1 MTEPSAFQ
9 NVVAVANGVLSIV
22 ACLFL
27 IGVAVGGFL
36 AWRALGR
43 ARGQLAVV
51 QRDLVPLLATLGRV
65 ARNLEGATA
74 TIHSDVQAIHE
85 TVGDANDRA
94 RAAIRG
100 ADQRLRRLNAVVG
113 AAQTEVEE
121 ALVDVVAAAR
131 GLRAG
136 ASVLRGILGLADRVD
151 AQGPTEPDS
160 PSEATAAS
168 DLAPPDELQES
179 YETEGLGH
187 AREVQRPAADKASGP
202 RTRSRRSRL

>member
-22 ACLFL
+22 ACLLL
-27 IGVAVGGFL
+27 IGVAVGGFF

-43 ARGQLAVV
+43 ARGQLTVV

-74 TIHSDVQAIHE
+74 TIHADVRAIHE

-100 ADQRLRRLNAVVG
+100 ADHRLRRLDAVVG

-121 ALVDVVAAAR
+121 ALVDVVATAR

-136 ASVLRGILGLADRVD
+136 ASALRGILGLADRTG
-151 AQGPTEPDS
+151 APAPQADS
-160 PSEATAAS
+160 SSQARADS
-168 DLAPPDELQES
+168 DLPQPDELEES

-187 AREVQRPAADKASGP
+187 PREMQRPAADSGSAP
-202 RTRSRRSRL
+202 RTRSRRGRP

>member
-1 MTEPSAFQ
+1 MSEPSAFQ
-9 NVVAVANGVLSIV
+9 SVVAVANGVLSIV
-22 ACLFL
+22 GCLLL
-27 IGVAVGGFL
+27 IGVAVGGII
-36 AWRALGR
+36 AWRALAR
-43 ARGQLAVV
+43 ARGQLAGV
-51 QRDLVPLLATLGRV
+51 QKDLAPLLATLGRI

-85 TVGDANDRA
+85 TVGEANDRA

-113 AAQTEVEE
+113 TAQTEVEE
-121 ALVDVVAAAR
+121 ALIDVVATAR

-136 ASVLRGILGLADRVD
+136 AVALRGILGLASRADGP
-151 AQGPTEPDS
+151 APTE
-160 PSEATAAS
+160 SEEPEEDDRS
-168 DLAPPDELQES
+168 QPDELEES

-187 AREVQRPAADKASGP
+187 AREMQRRAADGAPAP

>member
-22 ACLFL
+22 ACLLL
-27 IGVAVGGFL
+27 IGVAIGGIL

-43 ARGQLAVV
+43 ARGQLTVV
-51 QRDLVPLLATLGRV
+51 QRDLAPLLATFGRV

-74 TIHSDVQAIHE
+74 TIHADVQAIHE
-85 TVGDANDRA
+85 TVADANDRA
-94 RAAIRG
+94 RAAIHG
-100 ADQRLRRLNAVVG
+100 ADHRLRRLDALVG

-121 ALVDVVAAAR
+121 ALVDVVATAR

-136 ASVLRGILGLADRVD
+136 ASVLRGILGLADRTG
-151 AQGPTEPDS
+151 APAPQPDS
-160 PSEATAAS
+160 SSEARADS
-168 DLAPPDELQES
+168 DLPQPDELEES

-187 AREVQRPAADKASGP
+187 PREMQRPAADGGSAP
-202 RTRSRRSRL
+202 RTRSRRGRP

>member
-9 NVVAVANGVLSIV
+9 NVVAIANGVLSIV
-22 ACLFL
+22 ACLLL
-27 IGVAVGGFL
+27 IGVAIGGFL

-51 QRDLVPLLATLGRV
+51 QRDLAPLLATLGRV

-100 ADQRLRRLNAVVG
+100 ADQRLRRLDAVVG

-121 ALVDVVAAAR
+121 ALVDVVATAR

-136 ASVLRGILGLADRVD
+136 ASALRGILGLAARMDGR
-151 AQGPTEPDS
+151 APTEPES
-160 PSEATAAS
+160 LPEAMTPP
-168 DLAPPDELQES
+168 DLSQPDELEES
-179 YETEGLGH
+179 DGPEGVGR
-187 AREVQRPAADKASGP
+187 AQKVQRPAADKASGP
-202 RTRSRRSRL
+202 RSRSRRS

>member
-22 ACLFL
+22 ACLLL
-27 IGVAVGGFL
+27 IGVAVGGIL
-36 AWRALGR
+36 AWRALRR
-43 ARGQLAVV
+43 ARGQLAIV
-51 QRDLVPLLATLGRV
+51 QRDLVPLIATFGRA

-74 TIHSDVQAIHE
+74 TIHADVRAIHE

-100 ADQRLRRLNAVVG
+100 ADQRLRRLDTLVG

-136 ASVLRGILGLADRVD
+136 ASALRGILGLADRTG
-151 AQGPTEPDS
+151 AHGLTEPDS
-160 PSEATAAS
+160 TSEATVDS
-168 DLAPPDELQES
+168 GVPQPDELEES
-179 YETEGLGH
+179 YETERLGH
-187 AREVQRPAADKASGP
+187 PRETQRPAAEKAPGP
-202 RTRSRRSRL
+202 RSRSRRGRL

>member
-9 NVVAVANGVLSIV
+9 SIVAVANGVLSILG
-22 ACLFL
+22 CLLL
-27 IGVAVGGFL
+27 IGVVIGGIL
-36 AWRALGR
+36 AWRALAR

-51 QRDLVPLLATLGRV
+51 QKDLAPLLATLGQV
-65 ARNLEGATA
+65 ARNLEGTTA
-74 TIHSDVQAIHE
+74 TIHADVQAIHE
-85 TVGDANDRA
+85 TLGEANDRA
-94 RAAIRG
+94 RAAVRG

-121 ALVDVVAAAR
+121 ALIDVVATAR

-136 ASVLRGILGLADRVD
+136 AVALRGILGLADR
-151 AQGPTEPDS
+151 AAGSAPTE
-160 PSEATAAS
+160 SEAPEDD
-168 DLAPPDELQES
+168 DLSQPDELEES

-187 AREVQRPAADKASGP
+187 EREMQRRAADGAPAP

>member
-22 ACLFL
+22 ACLLL
-27 IGVAVGGFL
+27 IGLAVGAIL

-51 QRDLVPLLATLGRV
+51 QRDLEPLLASFGRV

-74 TIHSDVQAIHE
+74 TIHADVQAIHE

-100 ADQRLRRLNAVVG
+100 ADHRLRRLDALVG
-113 AAQTEVEE
+113 ATQTEVEE

-136 ASVLRGILGLADRVD
+136 ASALRGILGMADRTG
-151 AQGPTEPDS
+151 AQAPAEPDS
-160 PSEATAAS
+160 SSQAATDS
-168 DLAPPDELQES
+168 DLPQPDELEES
-179 YETEGLGH
+179 DETEDLGH
-187 AREVQRPAADKASGP
+187 PREMQRPAADSGSVP
-202 RTRSRRSRL
+202 RTRSRRGRL